1 METLHIEATEETPEI
16 ILDAENNKFSIS
28 GRSLP
33 EDSVAFYEPVFAW
46 LKKYASEASNDMD
59 FEFFMEY
66 FNTSTAKQIAKIFLQ
81 LEKIS
86 ENVFVQVIWKYKKN
100 DLDMM
105 SSGMRFSK
113 LLSLEFE
120 LREVDC

>member
-33 EDSVAFYEPVFAW
+33 EDSVAFYEPVFDW
-46 LKKYASEASNDMD
+46 LGKYVEEATNDID

-66 FNTSTAKQIAKIFLQ
+66 FNTSSAKQIAKIFLQ
-81 LEKIS
+81 LEKLS
-86 ENVFVQVIWKYKKN
+86 ETVFVQVIWKYKKN
-100 DLDMM
+100 DVDMM
-105 SSGMRFSK
+105 ASGMRFSK

-120 LREVDC
+120 LREVEC

>member
-1 METLHIEATEETPEI
+1 MENLHIEATEETPEI
-16 ILDAENNKFSIS
+16 LLDAENNKFSIS

-33 EDSVAFYEPVFAW
+33 EDSVAFYEPVFDW
-46 LKKYASEASNDMD
+46 LNKFSLEVSNDID

-66 FNTSTAKQIAKIFLQ
+66 FNTSSAKQIAKIFLI
-81 LEKIS
+81 LEKMSDSI
-86 ENVFVQVIWKYKKN
+86 FVQVIWKYKKN

-113 LLSLEFE
+113 LLGLEFE